1 MDDAVKYLQ
10 ELNNAVELL
19 VNQKS
24 FAQAVNELSKA
35 VVHSPEPFVWSV
47 VDLNTIESTL
57 PDDIKS
63 CWIFV
68 LQKDVPSG
76 CHYHPNSVQHMVL
89 IKGQGTSKVGEE
101 RRRMLM
107 FGSANPLED
116 VWYVIGK
123 GVPHE
128 FFPERED
135 MTVVSFHTCEEDQLE
150 EVACDTGERRL
161 YEGAPS

>member
-10 ELNNAVELL
+10 ELNDAVELL

-24 FAQAVNELSKA
+24 FAQAVNELSNA

-47 VDLNTIESTL
+47 VDLNSLESTL
-57 PDDIKS
+57 PDHIKS

-68 LQKDVPSG
+68 LKKDVPSG
-76 CHYHPNSVQHMVL
+76 CHYHPNSVQHMVV

-101 RRRMLM
+101 SRRMLM
-107 FGSANPLED
+107 FGSAHALED

-135 MTVVSFHTCEEDQLE
+135 MTVVSFHTCAEDQLE

-161 YEGAPS
+161 YEGTEY